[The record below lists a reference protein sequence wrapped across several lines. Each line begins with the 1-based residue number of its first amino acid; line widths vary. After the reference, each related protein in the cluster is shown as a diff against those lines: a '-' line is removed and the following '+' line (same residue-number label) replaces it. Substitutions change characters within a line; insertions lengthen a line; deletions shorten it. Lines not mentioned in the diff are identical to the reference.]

1 MKPVRAIFHRKP
13 DRIVTDEVQV
23 EKVIRLSDLMYRH
36 FLAKPCK
43 SYPFLAEQLDKM
55 YVDQAGM
62 RHAVLVMGAEDSGGV
77 LVESE
82 GSSYARYAAYVP
94 YAVML
99 AYPSLAEFAEI
110 LSEVI
115 DTLIEATQGENP
127 EEDRRICLECFQ
139 QKCGIQLAE
148 NPYLEELL
156 QKMLMEREET
166 QEARFEN
173 GQLILKTIEEAQLD
187 MGQLEQQV

>member
-62 RHAVLVMGAEDSGGV
+62 RHAILVMGAEDSGGV

-82 GSSYARYAAYVP
+82 GSSYVRYAAYVP

-99 AYPSLAEFAEI
+99 SYPSLAEFAEL
-110 LSEVI
+110 LSELT
-115 DTLIEATQGENP
+115 DTLIKASQGENP

-139 QKCGIQLAE
+139 QESGIQLAE
-148 NPYLEELL
+148 NPYLEKLL
-156 QKMLMEREET
+156 QKMLMEREEI

-173 GQLILKTIEEAQLD
+173 GRLILETIEEAQ
-187 MGQLEQQV
+187 MEIGQLEQQV